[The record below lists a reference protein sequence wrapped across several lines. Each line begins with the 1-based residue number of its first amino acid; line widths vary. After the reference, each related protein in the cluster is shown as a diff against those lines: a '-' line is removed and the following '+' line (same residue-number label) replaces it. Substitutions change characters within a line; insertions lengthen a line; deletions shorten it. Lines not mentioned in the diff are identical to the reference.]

1 MRLEAKIKS
10 GFYPLQTRW
19 IEPIAA
25 RIKCSPK
32 ATLFDPCCGT
42 GEAVHLLGKSLGLHE
57 NNVYGSELDERRSE
71 QAAKLLAPG
80 KVTGNV
86 DFLGSSAW
94 GEASVVY
101 CNPPFDDELGGGGRV
116 EWRFAINAISCLKV
130 GGVFVGIFP
139 DRVAVSSEMYQVLSQ
154 KLERILCFEL
164 PGERPYEECVIFGTK
179 LKTEIPSQYRR
190 AIARDWDDW
199 SDLPYD
205 APDGGPVHVRKHFYT
220 DQEMEVLAG
229 KSPANSLL
237 VSKAKASRT
246 EFAPPMALTRGHVA
260 LLLASG
266 CLDLGF
272 KLPGFAE
279 FLEPIT
285 MDSEVADCYER
296 LESEIRSNI
305 KNLLR
310 MGSKGAL
317 SAMLNTLNG
326 WPDHPYGFGE
336 VGYRNEEGKWTTVA
350 RPPELDPNVI
360 RPKERRL
367 VEVVKDIVKRGR
379 QAWVYAEM
387 TGKHDVLARLE
398 KLLTDQGL
406 KVHVMRSKSVKPCD
420 REEWIFKHGK
430 DADVIISNPALVQTG
445 FDLFDRGGNH
455 NFSSLVFYQS
465 GYKLDTIRQAA
476 ARAWRIGQTLDCEVF
491 YLFYAATMQ
500 QSVMTLMSAKTQAA
514 QAVEGKFS
522 NAGLAAM
529 AGGDGDS
536 AAMMLAKMLVDKP
549 VVNKLAI
556 AKDEA
561 YAKLRAS
568 IDTIVPEIASVE
580 PAIPAKVVRKSKSD
594 PLAKLLTYPDQIRE
608 EISLEAQG
616 LLNYGWATW
625 RLKRMKTYVS
635 KLEIQDQSRFWAI
648 VDLERLESEVVDHV
662 RSTTR
667 WKHCRL
673 MCLPSR

>member
-199 SDLPYD
+199 SDFPYD

-266 CLDLGF
+266 CLDGVVA
-272 KLPGFAE
+272 LPGE
-279 FLEPIT
+279 QPH
-285 MDSEVADCYER
+285 VVR
-296 LESEIRSNI
+296 
-305 KNLLR
+305 
-310 MGSKGAL
+310 GSSRK
-317 SAMLNTLNG
+317 
-326 WPDHPYGFGE
+326 
-336 VGYRNEEGKWTTVA
+336 
-350 RPPELDPNVI
+350 VI
-360 RPKERRL
+360 QEKQ
-367 VEVVKDIVKRGR
+367 VKDGGAVK
-379 QAWVYAEM
+379 VYRTEQIKLTIKTASAEGVFEM
-387 TGKHDVLARLE
+387 T
-398 KLLTDQGL
+398 
-406 KVHVMRSKSVKPCD
+406 
-420 REEWIFKHGK
+420 
-430 DADVIISNPALVQTG
+430 
-445 FDLFDRGGNH
+445 
-455 NFSSLVFYQS
+455 
-465 GYKLDTIRQAA
+465 
-476 ARAWRIGQTLDCEVF
+476 
-491 YLFYAATMQ
+491 
-500 QSVMTLMSAKTQAA
+500 SAI
-514 QAVEGKFS
+514 E
-522 NAGLAAM
+522 N
-529 AGGDGDS
+529 
-536 AAMMLAKMLVDKP
+536 
-549 VVNKLAI
+549 
-556 AKDEA
+556 E
-561 YAKLRAS
+561 
-568 IDTIVPEIASVE
+568 VPEEDEE
-580 PAIPAKVVRKSKSD
+580 PE
-594 PLAKLLTYPDQIRE
+594 TE
-608 EISLEAQG
+608 EDD
-616 LLNYGWATW
+616 N
-625 RLKRMKTYVS
+625 
-635 KLEIQDQSRFWAI
+635 D
-648 VDLERLESEVVDHV
+648 D
-662 RSTTR
+662 
-667 WKHCRL
+667 
-673 MCLPSR
+673 